1 MEENCMVLSGDWVCS
16 DVGTWDF
23 VIEKNRMGRMVEIYD
38 GIGCKELAGNVLREF
53 KLDEER
59 YGVTLSYW
67 PPTSFEL
74 ATGIRTPPVMITNH
88 GAVKYFCDHQKV
100 KGGMNLFAKFELKT
114 DSVDTEVVDDSG
126 MAFVS
131 PEAARFVEKRDFGS
145 ASSKKGYVS
154 SAASKNRVIH
164 RGSDTRFDFV
174 SEKAASLG
182 GMGDLGSGS
191 SKKRNV
197 TSPYKKS
204 RVIDISDEDELVREV
219 EKLEETI
226 MSEGGKGGTSLGED
240 ESEIVEGLTKKKG
253 PRTYFCDTKSCFD
266 HYVEVGGGSGGEDK
280 AKEEMPEVANP
291 WSGGGGV
298 NRNNEPK
305 RRLADIDDEEFDIPP
320 LFDDTEFDA
329 AEIPDMDVDEH
340 DGKIEVGKCPD
351 SRCDWRVTAHEV
363 RGCGYYEIR
372 KAQLDHSCP
381 IEFRNGYKS
390 KATSRVIAAVYKA
403 KFGDSGKLPV
413 ARDLQKLVLEDL
425 RVDASYMKCYR
436 AKEKGVL
443 GLRGSDEDSY
453 LKLPEYLYML
463 KLANPGTIADLE
475 TDVDDDGDE
484 RFLGQDANFQIFPL
498 AFAVVDSE
506 DEDAWTWFLQKV
518 ERILCDS
525 PSLAIISDRA
535 VSISNA
541 VSKIYPQ
548 AKHGAC
554 IVHLARNVNSRFSSK
569 NLAKMVTAAAMA
581 HSVGEFRDYYGKIRA
596 ANSECGIYLGQIGVA
611 RWSRANFPADGVGV
625 PYDTLCGHWYKTTVW
640 RETYAGVINPH
651 GAARDVDIPE
661 EVSSQVVYPPNTKRQ
676 PGRRRKTRIP
686 STGEIRVRC

>member
-240 ESEIVEGLTKKKG
+240 ES
-253 PRTYFCDTKSCFD
+253 
-266 HYVEVGGGSGGEDK
+266 
-280 AKEEMPEVANP
+280 
-291 WSGGGGV
+291 
-298 NRNNEPK
+298 
-305 RRLADIDDEEFDIPP
+305 
-320 LFDDTEFDA
+320 
-329 AEIPDMDVDEH
+329 
-340 DGKIEVGKCPD
+340 
-351 SRCDWRVTAHEV
+351 
-363 RGCGYYEIR
+363 
-372 KAQLDHSCP
+372 
-381 IEFRNGYKS
+381 
-390 KATSRVIAAVYKA
+390 
-403 KFGDSGKLPV
+403 
-413 ARDLQKLVLEDL
+413 
-425 RVDASYMKCYR
+425 
-436 AKEKGVL
+436 
-443 GLRGSDEDSY
+443 
-453 LKLPEYLYML
+453 
-463 KLANPGTIADLE
+463 
-475 TDVDDDGDE
+475 
-484 RFLGQDANFQIFPL
+484 
-498 AFAVVDSE
+498 
-506 DEDAWTWFLQKV
+506 
-518 ERILCDS
+518 
-525 PSLAIISDRA
+525 
-535 VSISNA
+535 
-541 VSKIYPQ
+541 
-548 AKHGAC
+548 
-554 IVHLARNVNSRFSSK
+554 
-569 NLAKMVTAAAMA
+569 
-581 HSVGEFRDYYGKIRA
+581 
-596 ANSECGIYLGQIGVA
+596 
-611 RWSRANFPADGVGV
+611 
-625 PYDTLCGHWYKTTVW
+625 
-640 RETYAGVINPH
+640 GVINPH

-686 STGEIRVRC
+686 STGEIRAPKKKVTKNKCGRCREEGHNRTNCCVPI